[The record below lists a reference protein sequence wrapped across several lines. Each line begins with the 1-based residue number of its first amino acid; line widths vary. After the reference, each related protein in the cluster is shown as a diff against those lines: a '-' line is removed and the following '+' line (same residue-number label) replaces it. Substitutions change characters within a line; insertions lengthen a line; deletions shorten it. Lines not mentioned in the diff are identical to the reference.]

1 MADLPEEVPGEESSQ
16 PTFGIEELDETGRHT
31 AEGDHHRTNSNHKVR
46 HKRNCR
52 YSTKQ

>member
-1 MADLPEEVPGEESSQ
+1 MADSPEEVPGEESSK
-16 PTFGIEELDETGRHT
+16 PTFGLEEPDETGHT

-46 HKRNCR
+46 HKRNFR

>member
-1 MADLPEEVPGEESSQ
+1 MADSVEEDPGEEI
-16 PTFGIEELDETGRHT
+16 GIEEPDETGHT

-46 HKRNCR
+46 HKRNFR